1 MVPALKLAAETN
13 WKGPQRLR
21 FHLHGE
27 IPLSTVEHEN
37 SGF

>member
-1 MVPALKLAAETN
+1 MVLALKLAAESD
-13 WKGPQRLR
+13 WKGPQSLR